1 MNKSMRNKLLIIIAA
16 LIIIGGAAA
25 WIVYSYVYNKP
36 HPDYEELDPAISVR
50 AKRLFTDYSNNAEVA
65 DQKFLDQVVE
75 IEGVISEVE
84 LVDTLA
90 IVVFAYK
97 YGDFGDEGIRVT
109 MLPSYNDEAKR
120 LSTLK
125 PVKLK
130 GHCTGY
136 NGTDV
141 IIESG
146 SIVREDE

>member
-1 MNKSMRNKLLIIIAA
+1 M
-16 LIIIGGAAA
+16 
-25 WIVYSYVYNKP
+25 
-36 HPDYEELDPAISVR
+36 
-50 AKRLFTDYSNNAEVA
+50 
-65 DQKFLDQVVE
+65 
-75 IEGVISEVE
+75 
-84 LVDTLA
+84 DTLV

-97 YGDFGDEGIRVT
+97 VGDFGDEGIRVT
-109 MLPSYNDEAKR
+109 MLPDYNDEAKT

-146 SIVREDE
+146 SIVKEEKE

>member
-1 MNKSMRNKLLIIIAA
+1 MKKILIIIAA

-25 WIVYSYVYNKP
+25 WYVYTYVYNKP
-36 HPDYEELDPAISVR
+36 HPDYETAEPAISLR
-50 AKRLFTDYSNNAEVA
+50 AKRLFTDYSNNPEDA

-75 IEGVISEVE
+75 IEGILSEVQIVDS
-84 LVDTLA
+84 LV

-97 YGDFGDEGIRVT
+97 FGDFGDEGIRVT
-109 MLPSYNDEAKR
+109 MLPEYNAEAKT

-146 SIVREDE
+146 SIVEEEE